1 MVTNAFEILG
11 LEPRLTVDEEALRSA
26 FRESGKCMH
35 PDAGGEEDEFSKLR
49 EAFEIIASPSKRL
62 KHWLD
67 LRGTPAETRGTV
79 DPPLMDLFSEVGKV
93 TQRAEIVIRKREDAK
108 SALGLAL
115 LEHESHICREA
126 VEKAIGLMDAAM
138 ANECA
143 TFFEMENAAQ
153 VDLEGASKTA
163 RNLAFL
169 EKWRAGLRSVFS
181 RLV

>member
-11 LEPRLTVDEEALRSA
+11 LNPRLTVGEEALRCA
-26 FRESGKCMH
+26 FRESGKSMH
-35 PDAGGEEDEFSKLR
+35 PDAGGGELEFSKLR

-79 DPPLMDLFSEVGKV
+79 DPPLMDLFAEVGRV
-93 TQRAEIVIRKREDAK
+93 SQLAERVIRKREEAK

-115 LEHESHICREA
+115 LEQESQICREA
-126 VEKAIGLMDAAM
+126 VEKTISLMDTAITH
-138 ANECA
+138 ECSG
-143 TFFEMENAAQ
+143 FLEMENTTHLD
-153 VDLEGASKTA
+153 VDDASKTA

-169 EKWRAGLRSVFS
+169 EKWRTGLRSLFS

>member
-1 MVTNAFEILG
+1 MVTNAFETLG
-11 LEPRLTVDEEALRSA
+11 IEPRLIVDDEALRSA
-26 FRESGKCMH
+26 FCESGKWMH
-35 PDAGGEEDEFSKLR
+35 PDAGGGEQEFSKLR

-67 LRGTPAETRGTV
+67 LRGTPAESRGTV
-79 DPPLMDLFSEVGKV
+79 DPPLMDLFAEVGRV
-93 TQRAEIVIRKREDAK
+93 TQRAETVIRKREAAK

-115 LEHESHICREA
+115 LEPESQICREA

-138 ANECA
+138 TNECS
-143 TFFEMENAAQ
+143 TFLEMENTAQ
-153 VDLEGASKTA
+153 VDVERASKTA